1 MTMIITPCLMES
13 PKIGNLIEG
22 LHLHELRDALIPS
35 ICIIMVTY
43 YYPKY
48 STSVRDKNEETLG
61 IEC

>member
-1 MTMIITPCLMES
+1 MES

-22 LHLHELRDALIPS
+22 LHLHELRDALIAS
-35 ICIIMVTY
+35 ICIIMVAC

-48 STSVRDKNEETLG
+48 YTSVRDKNEEALG